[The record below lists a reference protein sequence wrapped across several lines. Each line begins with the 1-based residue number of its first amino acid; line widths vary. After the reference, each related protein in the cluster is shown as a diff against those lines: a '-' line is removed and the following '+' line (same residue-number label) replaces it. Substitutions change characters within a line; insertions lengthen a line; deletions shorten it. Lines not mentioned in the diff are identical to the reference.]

1 MLRCRPLAPL
11 LLSLLGVFAPRAAAL
26 AAEDAPQ
33 PPAADLCAGRGFS
46 TLELAAREMQD
57 AAASLNVIRFDAA
70 WLEVQANLPCVPSVL
85 TPRQAATI
93 HQAYALGA
101 FTNKQLD
108 ETRWSFTSVLDVLPN
123 YEVSPSLAP
132 GDDHPLDE
140 LLSQARA
147 ADSGVPLA
155 VNMPRGA
162 SLFLD
167 GKPQVQRPS
176 NRAAIAQVFTDD
188 GALLW
193 AGYVYPTSPF
203 PPPDMPAPPK
213 SSQQKLARWTFVA
226 GGAAAALAIGT
237 GLGSSYLAGQAV
249 DSSER
254 IRLGPS
260 PTPSEDLQRINQQ
273 ANRAN
278 TLAVTAQTSA
288 AVAVGLAGF
297 GVVVL
302 W

>member
-1 MLRCRPLAPL
+1 MLRFRPRSCLTLL
-11 LLSLLGVFAPRAAAL
+11 LLSLGAPSAVAL
-26 AAEDAPQ
+26 AGEDAPEST
-33 PPAADLCAGRGFS
+33 AADPCAGRGFS
-46 TLELAAREMQD
+46 TLELAAREMQE
-57 AAASLNVIRFDAA
+57 AAATLNVVRFDAA
-70 WLEVQANLPCVPSVL
+70 WVEVQANLPCVSSVL

-108 ETRWSFTSVLDVLPN
+108 ETRWSYTSVLDVLPN
-123 YEVSPSLAP
+123 FEVSPALAP

-140 LLSQARA
+140 LLNQARA
-147 ADSGVPLA
+147 ADNGVPLA
-155 VNMPRGA
+155 VEMPRGA

-176 NRAAIAQVFTDD
+176 NRAAIAQVFTDS

-193 AGYVYPTSPF
+193 AGYVYPSSTF

-213 SSQQKLARWTFVA
+213 SSQQKLARYSFIA
-226 GGAAAALAIGT
+226 GGAVAALAVGT
-237 GLGSSYLAGQAV
+237 GLGSSYLAGQAA
-249 DSSER
+249 DSSEV

-260 PTPSEDLQRINQQ
+260 PAAWADSQRVEQQ
-273 ANRAN
+273 ASRAN
-278 TLAVTAQTSA
+278 TLAITAQTSA
-288 AVAVGLAGF
+288 AVALGLTGL
-297 GVVVL
+297 GVVIL

>member
-1 MLRCRPLAPL
+1 VLRFRPLSALLIGLIGLTAPQA
-11 LLSLLGVFAPRAAAL
+11 SAFAADDAPEED
-26 AAEDAPQ
+26 AAEP
-33 PPAADLCAGRGFS
+33 CAGRGFS

-57 AAASLNVIRFDAA
+57 AAATLNVMRFDAA
-70 WLEVQANLPCVPSVL
+70 WMEVQANLPCVPSVL

-123 YEVSPSLAP
+123 YEVPPSLAP

-140 LLSQARA
+140 LLNQARA

-155 VNMPRGA
+155 VDMPRGA
-162 SLFLD
+162 SLFFD

-176 NRAAIAQVFTDD
+176 NRAAVAQVFTDS

-193 AGYVYPTSPF
+193 AGYVYPSSTF

-213 SSQQKLARWTFVA
+213 SSQQKLARWTFLA
-226 GGAAAALAIGT
+226 GGAAAAVAIGT
-237 GLGSSYLAGQAV
+237 GLGASYLAGQAV
-249 DSSER
+249 DSSEH

-260 PTPSEDLQRINQQ
+260 PAAWEDSQRVVQQ

>member
-1 MLRCRPLAPL
+1 MLRFRPLKNLLIPL
-11 LLSLLGVFAPRAAAL
+11 LGL
-26 AAEDAPQ
+26 AAPSAVAFAGEDVPEAQ
-33 PPAADLCAGRGFS
+33 AADPCAGRGFS

-57 AAASLNVIRFDAA
+57 AAATLNVIRFDAA
-70 WLEVQANLPCVPSVL
+70 WLEVQANLPCVSSVL

-101 FTNKQLD
+101 FTNRQVD
-108 ETRWSFTSVLDVLPN
+108 ETRWSFTSVLDVLPH
-123 YEVSPSLAP
+123 YEVSPELAP
-132 GDDHPLDE
+132 GEDHPLDE
-140 LLSQARA
+140 LLSLARA

-193 AGYVYPTSPF
+193 AGYVYPTSVF
-203 PPPDMPAPPK
+203 PPPDMPAPPR

-226 GGAAAALAIGT
+226 GGAAAAVALGA

-254 IRLGPS
+254 VRLGPS
-260 PTPSEDLQRINQQ
+260 PTALEDLQQYQQQ

-278 TLAVTAQTSA
+278 TLAITAQTSA